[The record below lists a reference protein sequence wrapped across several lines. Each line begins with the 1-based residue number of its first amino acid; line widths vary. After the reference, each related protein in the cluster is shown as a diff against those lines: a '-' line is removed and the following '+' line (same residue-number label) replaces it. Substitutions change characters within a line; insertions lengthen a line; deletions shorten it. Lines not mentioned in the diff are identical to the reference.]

1 LPRWRGT
8 VPQFRGELVD
18 FRDGAI
24 TAAAVARCIVSR
36 RANRDIDEMPRRRL
50 SMLRPYL
57 IGPISDIRESSRVL
71 DIEKRMDLPSRFRFE
86 ILFGDFCYDAVAF
99 GAPSECSTRYERC
112 YDKDNC

>member
-18 FRDGAI
+18 FRGDAC
-24 TAAAVARCIVSR
+24 AVARCIVSR